1 MSKDEKMIQQAIE
14 VFERLAKA
22 KAEKSKDPFEGKH
35 LSVVVLDQ
43 WADGELYEE
52 FLKEYVSRNAKHIS
66 ECERCRDN
74 IAFYKD
80 AHQKR

>member
-1 MSKDEKMIQQAIE
+1 MSKDEEMIQQAIE

-22 KAEKSKDPFEGKH
+22 KAEKPKDPFEGRH
-35 LSVVVLDQ
+35 LSVVVMGQ
-43 WADGELYEE
+43 WADGERPEDFMEE
-52 FLKEYVSRNAKHIS
+52 YLSRNAEHIS
-66 ECERCRDN
+66 ECEGCRSN